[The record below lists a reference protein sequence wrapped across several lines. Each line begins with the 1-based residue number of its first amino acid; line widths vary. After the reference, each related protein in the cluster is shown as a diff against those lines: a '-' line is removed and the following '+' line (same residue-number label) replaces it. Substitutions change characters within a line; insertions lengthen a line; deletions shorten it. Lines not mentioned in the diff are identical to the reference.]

1 MNRVLIK
8 NLKDY
13 KDKTVKIT
21 GWVNIRRDHGKL
33 VFLDIRDF
41 TGIIQSVSTPQEKES
56 YKIAQEL
63 RPEWVVEVTG
73 EVSQRPEKMTNANVQ
88 NGDIELQIK
97 EIEVLNKAETP
108 PFDVTSDG
116 HEIGEEHRLEYRYLD
131 LRRERLQKNIRNRHK
146 VNQFIRNYLTDKDFV
161 EVETP
166 LLSKSTPEG
175 ARDYIV
181 PSRLDK
187 GKFYALPQSPQQYK
201 QLLMVGGLER
211 YFQLAHCMR
220 DEDTRGDRQPEFI
233 QLDVE
238 ASFVDQEY
246 ILNLMEELYTKLVKE
261 IYPDKKITKSPWPR
275 LNYKDVMKEYKTDS
289 PDLRKDKKDK
299 NELAFA
305 WILDFPLFE
314 KEGKNYIPSHHMFT
328 SPHPDD
334 IKLLDKDP
342 GKVRGLQHDLV
353 LNGNEIAG
361 GSIRIHNAEIQ
372 EKIFDLIGFS
382 KKEKEDFK
390 HMLKAFTFGTPP
402 HGGIASGLDRLMM
415 VLENEPSI
423 REVMAFPKT
432 GEGRDLMMK
441 APSEIDQKQ
450 LKELSLEVKK
460 PKK

>member
-13 KDKTVKIT
+13 KEKTVKIA

-33 VFLDIRDF
+33 VFLDIRDY
-41 TGIIQSVSTPQEKES
+41 TGIIQTVSTPQEKES
-56 YKIAQEL
+56 YKIAQDL
-63 RPEWVVEVTG
+63 RPEWVVEITG
-73 EVSQRPEKMTNANVQ
+73 EVSQRPEKMTNTNVQ

-97 EIEVLNKAETP
+97 GIKVLNMAETP

-131 LRRERLQKNIRNRHK
+131 LRRDRLQKNIRNRHK

-161 EVETP
+161 EIETP

-175 ARDYIV
+175 ARDYVV

-201 QLLMVGGLER
+201 QLLMVGGMEK
-211 YFQLAHCMR
+211 YFQIAHCMR

-233 QLDVE
+233 QLDIEV
-238 ASFVDQEY
+238 SFIDQEY
-246 ILNLMEELYTKLVKE
+246 ILNLMEELYTKLIKE

-275 LNYKDVMKEYKTDS
+275 LNYEDVMKEYGTDS
-289 PDLRKDKKDK
+289 PDLRKNKEDE

-305 WILDFPLFE
+305 WILNFPLFE
-314 KEGKNYIPSHHMFT
+314 KEGKNYVPSHHMFT
-328 SPHPDD
+328 SPHPED
-334 IKLLDKDP
+334 IELLDKDP
-342 GKVRGLQHDLV
+342 GKVRGLQYDLV

-361 GSIRIHNAEIQ
+361 GSIRIHNVKIQ

-382 KKEKEDFK
+382 KKEKGDFK

-402 HGGIASGLDRLMM
+402 HGGIASGMDRLMM

-432 GEGRDLMMK
+432 GEGRDLMME
-441 APSEIDQKQ
+441 APSEIDDKQ
-450 LKELSLEVKK
+450 LEELGLEIKK
-460 PKK
+460 KK